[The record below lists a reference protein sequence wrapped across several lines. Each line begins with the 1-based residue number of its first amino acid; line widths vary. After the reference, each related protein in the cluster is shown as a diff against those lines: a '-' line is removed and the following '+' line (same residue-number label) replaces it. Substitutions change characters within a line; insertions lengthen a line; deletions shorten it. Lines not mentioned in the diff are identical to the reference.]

1 MKATNYP
8 NTPLAKLIPSL
19 VACVVIAS
27 LSATLSASAT
37 ANQVKLKGKTPA
49 QVEQA
54 LTALLNSRDANI
66 QLASYAGKQPS
77 SSINN
82 LVARQVPAEIIDH
95 SQKSIAELVL
105 AGLAITNAVKDELSS
120 PVALSEPTP
129 PPRDY
134 AVADIVSVEELN
146 TATNDDVNSII
157 ESAKPIHSDTQETVF
172 AEVNVAGEVLAAE
185 DDLLIEAVLV
195 EAVLDEV
202 VLVEAVL
209 NDAEADVDV
218 YEESAGLITYTS
230 EFRPIEENVHSSSQ
244 SSAQVSSDITEPSEN
259 AIPALPAPTVK
270 ELNKEIEVAEIEI
283 VEFKIAETEIAEIEV
298 AEFEIAETEVVQT
311 EIAEIEITETD
322 VVKTEIAE
330 IEIAETKIAEI
341 EVAEFEIAETEVVQ
355 TEIAE
360 IEIAETEVVKT
371 EITEIEIAETEVVQT
386 EIAEIEIAETEVV
399 KTEITEIEIAETE
412 VVQTE
417 IAEIEIVET
426 EVVQTEIAEIE
437 IAETEVVQTEI
448 AEIEIA
454 ETEVTEIE
462 VAEFEI
468 AETEVTPT
476 EILGGQAQTLL
487 AKVSAAYTATS
498 QGIDTNTHMTT
509 SETSKAADNVS
520 ANLNVS
526 ARSEACPE
534 NFNQVSIP
542 ANGKMCQ
549 IFAADFPAS
558 MILFIPQT
566 PEEVVQYYLA
576 SSSSFVEPKKIK
588 QRTML
593 KSADNNTTLI
603 ISKDGG
609 GTQVDILVKSPVS

>member
-230 EFRPIEENVHSSSQ
+230 EFRPIEETVHSSSQ

-311 EIAEIEITETD
+311 EIAEIEITET
-322 VVKTEIAE
+322 
-330 IEIAETKIAEI
+330 
-341 EVAEFEIAETEVVQ
+341 EVVQ

-386 EIAEIEIAETEVV
+386 LIAEIEIAETEVV

-462 VAEFEI
+462 VTEFEI

>member
-37 ANQVKLKGKTPA
+37 ANQVKPKAKTPA

-54 LTALLNSRDANI
+54 LTALLNSREANI
-66 QLASYAGKQPS
+66 QLATYTGKQPS
-77 SSINN
+77 NSIND
-82 LVARQVPAEIIDH
+82 LVARQAPAETIDH

-146 TATNDDVNSII
+146 TATNDGVNSII

-172 AEVNVAGEVLAAE
+172 AEVKVAVEVLAAE
-185 DDLLIEAVLV
+185 DDVLV

-202 VLVEAVL
+202 VLDEAVLDEVGLVEAVA
-209 NDAEADVDV
+209 NEAEVDVDRG
-218 YEESAGLITYTS
+218 SAELLTDTS
-230 EFRPIEENVHSSSQ
+230 QFRPIEETVNLSSQ
-244 SSAQVSSDITEPSEN
+244 LSDQVSSNITEPSEN
-259 AIPALPAPTVK
+259 AIPALPAPIVK
-270 ELNKEIEVAEIEI
+270 ELNKELEIAEIEAVETEIAATDI
-283 VEFKIAETEIAEIEV
+283 VEIDIAEVEIAETEIAETDIVETDITEV
-298 AEFEIAETEVVQT
+298 EIAETEIAETDIVETDIAEVEIAET
-311 EIAEIEITETD
+311 EIAETDIVETEIAEVEIAEIETVE
-322 VVKTEIAE
+322 TEIAE
-330 IEIAETKIAEI
+330 VVIAEI
-341 EVAEFEIAETEVVQ
+341 ETVETEIAEVEIAEVEIAETETVETAIAEVVIAEIETEE

-360 IEIAETEVVKT
+360 VEIAVIETVE
-371 EITEIEIAETEVVQT
+371 T
-386 EIAEIEIAETEVV
+386 EIAEVV
-399 KTEITEIEIAETE
+399 
-412 VVQTE
+412 
-417 IAEIEIVET
+417 IAEIETVET
-426 EVVQTEIAEIE
+426 ET
-437 IAETEVVQTEI
+437 
-448 AEIEIA
+448 
-454 ETEVTEIE
+454 
-462 VAEFEI
+462 

-487 AKVSAAYTATS
+487 ARVSASYTAES
-498 QGIDTNTHMTT
+498 QGIDTNTPTT
-509 SETSKAADNVS
+509 TTDTFKVADNVG
-520 ANLNVS
+520 ANVNVS
-526 ARSEACPE
+526 VSSEACPE

-576 SSSSFVEPKKIK
+576 SSNNFVKPKKIK

-609 GTQVDILVKSPVS
+609 GTQVDILVKAPVS